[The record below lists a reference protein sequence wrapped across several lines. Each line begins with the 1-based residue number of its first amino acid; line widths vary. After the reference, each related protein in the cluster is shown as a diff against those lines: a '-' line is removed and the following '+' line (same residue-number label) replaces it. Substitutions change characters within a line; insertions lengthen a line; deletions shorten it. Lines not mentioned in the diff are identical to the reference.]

1 MTGNCSTVSVKTLM
15 AVLGVNLTKIAPILL
30 FGYGNPGRG
39 DDALGVLLQE
49 AIAALQLPHVECLT
63 DMQLQVE
70 HMTDLVGRERI
81 LFVDADVSCAT
92 PYLLEKLTA
101 QQDDS
106 YTSHALTPAALLHAF
121 RQVYGMDA
129 PPTQVLHIRGYAFE
143 LGAELSALA
152 ANNLAAAL
160 HTTECLLNNQ
170 ETHENLTCA

>member
-1 MTGNCSTVSVKTLM
+1 M

-70 HMTDLVGRERI
+70 HITDLVGREHI
-81 LFVDADVSCAT
+81 LFVDADMSCAA
-92 PYLLEKLTA
+92 PYLLEKRTA

>member
-1 MTGNCSTVSVKTLM
+1 M
-15 AVLGVNLTKIAPILL
+15 NLTKIAPILL
-30 FGYGNPGRG
+30 FGYGNLGRG

-49 AIAALQLPHVECLT
+49 AIAALQLPRVECLT

-70 HMTDLVGRERI
+70 HITDLVGRERI
-81 LFVDADVSCAT
+81 LFVDADVSCAA

-129 PPTQVLHIRGYAFE
+129 PPTQVLHIRGYVFE
-143 LGAELSALA
+143 LGDDLSLKARE
-152 ANNLAAAL
+152 NLAQAL
-160 HTTECLLNNQ
+160 SLIKQ
-170 ETHENLTCA
+170 SWPFF